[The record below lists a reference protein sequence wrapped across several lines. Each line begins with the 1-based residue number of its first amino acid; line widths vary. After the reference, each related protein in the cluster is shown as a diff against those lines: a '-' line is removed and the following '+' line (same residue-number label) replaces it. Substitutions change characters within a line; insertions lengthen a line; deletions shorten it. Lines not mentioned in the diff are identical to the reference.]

1 MRGVTQQKG
10 EESEHVMT
18 MPFQGVPAGHR
29 SGYVAIVGQ
38 PNVGKSTL
46 LNMLL
51 NFKVAIVS
59 SKPQTTRNRIVG
71 IRTDEKSQV
80 IFVDTPGIHQSSK
93 EFNKLML
100 ESARRAI
107 SDVDLILYLV
117 DSREEKWTDDE
128 RYTLELLKTA
138 KAPLLLVPNKIDLIE
153 KNKLLPLISRYIT
166 EGGFESVVPI
176 SAQTGDG
183 IDRLMQEVVSR
194 MPEGPRYYPEDQIS
208 DVTERDIA
216 AEIIREKIFHETS
229 QEIPYSCAV
238 LIEQFEEVPERRL
251 TRIHGTIVVEK
262 PSQKGILIGKGGQML
277 RKIGETAR
285 LEIERLLGTK
295 VFLELFVR
303 IEPNWT
309 RDTRALRKLGLLEK

>member
-1 MRGVTQQKG
+1 
-10 EESEHVMT
+10 MT

-71 IRTDEKSQV
+71 IRTDDKSQV

-117 DSREEKWTDDE
+117 DSREEKWTDEE

-183 IDRLMQEVVSR
+183 MDRLMQEVVSR

-238 LIEQFEEVPERRL
+238 MIEQFEEVPERRL